1 MIIKLTDVQKQT
13 PVLIGTEQI
22 IQMFPM
28 VITDGNT
35 GEKWNCTKIESVGA
49 MVASNWVA
57 ETVDEIWQMI
67 NKTK

>member
-1 MIIKLTDVQKQT
+1 MIIKLTDVQKST

-22 IQMFPM
+22 IQMYPM
-28 VITDGNT
+28 VLKSHT
-35 GEKWNCTKIESVGA
+35 GEQWNCTKIESVGA
-49 MVASNWVA
+49 MVATNWVG